1 MCIIR
6 KMENLSQLETLLQN
20 LPIDPTS
27 EIYETSIRRYAS
39 SLSRFGLAGIRGI
52 GRWFGSIEISFGPIK
67 VDRSNMAFQPAVVF
81 GQSTQI

>member
-39 SLSRFGLAGIRGI
+39 SLSRFGLAGIRGK
-52 GRWFGSIEISFGPIK
+52 GRWFGSVEI
-67 VDRSNMAFQPAVVF
+67 
-81 GQSTQI
+81 